1 MSPLTVA
8 VGPSPLGSGVF
19 ATRAFQPG
27 QPILVVSGPILNEA
41 GVAALGADAV
51 YALQTARNEYVDL
64 SSPGRFLN
72 HSCDPNAG
80 VVRDRVLIALRSI
93 AEGEEIRFDYSTA
106 MGGDRWSFSCRCGEP
121 FCRRVDPRLSRPPAH
136 RSESLPAARGRAA
149 LHPGRDPPP
158 GPRPPGAPA
167 PPGLPASQLLKVSQA
182 SGRPVSKPRR
192 NHC

>member
-121 FCRRVDPRLSRPPAH
+121 FCRRVVLAFLDLPPIVQN
-136 RSESLPAARGRAA
+136 RYLQLGVVQRFILDEIRR
-149 LHPGRDPPP
+149 R
-158 GPRPPGAPA
+158 APA
-167 PPGLPASQLLKVSQA
+167 RRVLRLRQAFPQVSF
-182 SGRPVSKPRR
+182 
-192 NHC
+192 

>member
-27 QPILVVSGPILNEA
+27 QPILVVSGPILDEA
-41 GVAALGADAV
+41 GVVALGADAV

-93 AEGEEIRFDYSTA
+93 APGRGDPVRLLDRDGRRPVELAAVAAASPSAAASSSPFSTS
-106 MGGDRWSFSCRCGEP
+106 RPSCRIATCSSGSCSASSGTRSAAGP
-121 FCRRVDPRLSRPPAH
+121 PPAGSF
-136 RSESLPAARGRAA
+136 RFRQAFP
-149 LHPGRDPPP
+149 
-158 GPRPPGAPA
+158 
-167 PPGLPASQLLKVSQA
+167 QVSF
-182 SGRPVSKPRR
+182 
-192 NHC
+192 